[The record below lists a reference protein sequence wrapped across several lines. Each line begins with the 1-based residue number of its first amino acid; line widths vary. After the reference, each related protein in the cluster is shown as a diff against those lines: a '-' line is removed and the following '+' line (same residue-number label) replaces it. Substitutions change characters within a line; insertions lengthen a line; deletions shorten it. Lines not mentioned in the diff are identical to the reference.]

1 MYYLSYKTQKPEHV
15 ELLLQEARKAN
26 PFNYPAWIRYLNI
39 KGKNVSDQQKLIYL
53 KEFAQAMPNEHNL
66 IWHVAKNVL
75 KIREKKINPYEL
87 YACILSPNC
96 TSQAE
101 ELFTRLVWNKL
112 VTDCPEIGDI
122 VKYKEGFTGKHLSV
136 WVNKS
141 KYVKWTP
148 KMKKQSVKMLQ
159 NAIQSLENQA
169 TTRMHYVDAY
179 KSLLKIWNDK
189 KLIKEFEDFIGK

>member
-75 KIREKKINPYEL
+75 KIREKKS
-87 YACILSPNC
+87 ILMN
-96 TSQAE
+96 
-101 ELFTRLVWNKL
+101 FMHVFLVP
-112 VTDCPEIGDI
+112 TA
-122 VKYKEGFTGKHLSV
+122 H
-136 WVNKS
+136 
-141 KYVKWTP
+141 P
-148 KMKKQSVKMLQ
+148 KQKNFLPV
-159 NAIQSLENQA
+159 
-169 TTRMHYVDAY
+169 
-179 KSLLKIWNDK
+179 
-189 KLIKEFEDFIGK
+189 